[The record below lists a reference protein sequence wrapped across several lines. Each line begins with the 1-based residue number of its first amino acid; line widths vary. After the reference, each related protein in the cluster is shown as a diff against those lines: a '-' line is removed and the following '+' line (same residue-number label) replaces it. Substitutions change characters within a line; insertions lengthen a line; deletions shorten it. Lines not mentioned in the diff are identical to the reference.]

1 MAVPIHVLHLIN
13 SLGMGGAEKRLTE
26 IIESLSSDEFRFTVM
41 CLSHAGAYESRVRAA
56 GGEVEVLHYRGLR
69 RDGRIAIRNLFEPL
83 IAMRK
88 FQQALDRHRPDVVQT
103 WLPISNFV
111 GGRAMCRWRYRHM
124 TLIASRVFTGEYREA
139 NPLIPL
145 AEMMATRRA
154 DLVYCNSNA
163 VRDDTISTEITI
175 DPSNIR
181 VIRNGVDT
189 EKFRPCEDR
198 LRARRE
204 LGLSADERLIL
215 SVGALRKHKGHSVL
229 LDAAKQ
235 ILAELEAVRFLL
247 VGEDQGEGPAL
258 RRQADELGI
267 ADQVEFV
274 GARDDVALW
283 MQAADAFV
291 LPSLQEGL
299 PNALLEAMASG
310 LPCVATQLPGCME
323 ILEYGKHGLLVPP
336 EQPEALSDALSTLLN
351 QTDLQTRL
359 GKDAQHH
366 IRDHF
371 SFTRM
376 MEEFAELYR
385 EAANRF
391 P

>member
-1 MAVPIHVLHLIN
+1 MAAPIHVLHLIN
-13 SLGMGGAEKRLTE
+13 SLGMGGAEKRLAE
-26 IIESLSSDEFRFTVM
+26 IIEHLSSDEFRFTVV
-41 CLSHAGAYESRVRAA
+41 CLSHAGAYEARVRAA
-56 GGEVEVLHYRGLR
+56 GAEVEVLHYHGMRQGGRFALR
-69 RDGRIAIRNLFEPL
+69 SLFQPL
-83 IAMRK
+83 IAIRK
-88 FQQALDRHRPDVVQT
+88 FQQALDKYRPDVVQT

-111 GGRAMCRWRYRHM
+111 GGRALCRWRYRRM

-145 AEMMATRRA
+145 AEMMAARRA
-154 DLVYCNSNA
+154 DWVYCNSNA

-175 DPSNIR
+175 DPSSIR
-181 VIRNGVDT
+181 VIRNGVDS
-189 EKFRPCEDR
+189 EKFRPCEDK

-204 LGLSADERLIL
+204 LGLSAGERLIL

-235 ILAELEAVRFLL
+235 ILAEHEAVRFLL

-310 LPCVATQLPGCME
+310 LPCVATQLPGCLE
-323 ILEYGKHGLLVPP
+323 ILEDGKHGLLVPP
-336 EQPEALSDALSTLLN
+336 EQPEALASATSTLLD
-351 QTDLQTRL
+351 QPDLSMQLRAS
-359 GKDAQHH
+359 AQLHV
-366 IRDHF
+366 RDHF

-376 MEEFAELYR
+376 MKGFADLYR
-385 EAANRF
+385 E
-391 P
+391 